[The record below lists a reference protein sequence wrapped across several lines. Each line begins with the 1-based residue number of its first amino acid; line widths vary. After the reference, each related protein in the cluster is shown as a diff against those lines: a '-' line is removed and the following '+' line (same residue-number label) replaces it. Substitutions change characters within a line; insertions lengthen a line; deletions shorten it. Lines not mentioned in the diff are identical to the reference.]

1 MMGYPIKRYL
11 PLLSLLGIIVAL
23 LFLPIRV
30 PFGFRTMGFIRPERQ
45 WSLKTDF
52 DGNYVGETRN
62 FRLGGVESVVSYR
75 FERGDI
81 ATLLLGGL
89 DGENSVIQSGET
101 LGSIR
106 SVRSK
111 ELLQQ
116 KENMLSVAM
125 KELQAGI
132 SPEKTEVLEQLQQQ
146 IKSTEVQLEFTK
158 AQFDRIN
165 QLFLDSLVPATTFE
179 TEKTNYLR
187 AFAENEIA
195 KSNYQSALSGVK
207 PDEARLLEEK
217 MNNLIKELEFVEQTN
232 EAYTLTAPFGGKLQM
247 FAITGEGG
255 EYLSITDTATFILYA
270 PVKLQFLPYISKETH
285 LEFLIQGTD
294 IACKARIFSIGDNTE
309 TFNGQQLVFVKA
321 LVEDPDRIALNGL
334 SVQCQFSGENICI
347 REYITRTL
355 KLYLQ

>member
-1 MMGYPIKRYL
+1 MGYPLKRYI
-11 PLLSLLGIIVAL
+11 PLLSLLGIIIAL
-23 LFLPIRV
+23 LFIPVRV
-30 PFGFRTMGFIRPERQ
+30 PFSFRSMGLIHPERQ
-45 WSLKTDF
+45 WNLKTDF

-81 ATLLLGGL
+81 ATLELSGL
-89 DGENSVIQSGET
+89 KGENSIIQAGDT

-106 SVRSK
+106 STRTI

-116 KENMLSVAM
+116 KENMVSVAI

-132 SPEKTEVLEQLQQQ
+132 SPEKAEVLEQLQQQ
-146 IKSTEVQLEFTK
+146 INSTVVQLDFAK

-187 AFAENEIA
+187 ALAENEIA

-217 MNNLIKELEFVEQTN
+217 INSLKKELEFVEQTN
-232 EAYTLTAPFGGKLQM
+232 EAYTLTAPIGGKLQM
-247 FAITGEGG
+247 FAMTGEGG
-255 EYLSITDTATFILYA
+255 EYLSIIDTATFILYA
-270 PVKLQFLPYISKETH
+270 PVKLQFLPYISNETH
-285 LEFLIQGTD
+285 LEFFIQGTD
-294 IACKARIFSIGDNTE
+294 VACKARIYSIGNNTE
-309 TFNGQQLVFVKA
+309 TLNGQQLVFVKA
-321 LVEDPDRIALNGL
+321 LVEDSDKIALNGL
-334 SVQCQFSGENICI
+334 SVQCQFSGENISI